1 MYLKEIKI
9 SGFKSFADK
18 INLNLDDNIT
28 CIVGPNGSGKSN
40 IIDAVKWVLGE
51 QSIKNLRGSNNM
63 TDVIFTGSKSRNPLN
78 LASVSLIFDNSDSY
92 LKVPFTEISITRKVY
107 RSGENEYYLNNEK
120 CRLKDIN
127 DLFLDSGMGKYA
139 FNIISQGE
147 VEKVVSDSPLD
158 RRIIFEEAA
167 GVLKYKKRKEE
178 ALKKLD
184 KTNDNLN
191 RVSDILNELETQIT
205 PLEEQSKKAKK
216 HLDIKEKL
224 ESIEVALIATDLDKL
239 NLLYKKTNEQ
249 IEQLQNEI
257 VELNTKSSDDDVS
270 LVKKKEKLDNL
281 KREMVVLN
289 NEYISL
295 TKEEERINGERNII
309 KERSKY
315 NADDIKVHEN
325 ISNLQEDVL
334 SLNNKVLSLKSDIDI
349 IVNNFNNLNNEIEK
363 INDEL
368 KEKNNS
374 YSKIEQE
381 IYLKQKEIT
390 NLEYKIKSL
399 EGYILEGGSTNP
411 NVKRLLAT
419 KSIKGIHNT
428 IANLIETSD
437 MYATA
442 LDIAL
447 GGSKDYV
454 VVDSSEV
461 AKTAINYLKEN
472 NFGRVT
478 FYPLDVI
485 KPRYIEE
492 EIIRLLRK
500 EEGFIDVFSNLVSYD
515 DKYFNIINNRLGNI
529 LLVETLDNANE
540 LAKKTKNKFVIVTLA
555 GEIINIGGSITGGS
569 IKQKSIISEK
579 HDLQNMI
586 TKKESLINEV
596 TALEEKQ
603 NSFNSSLKEIKENA
617 INKEKEKL
625 IILEEINTKK
635 DSYETSKKLL
645 EQKTLELDNLKD
657 LISDNISKEE
667 EEITKKYF
675 DVLNKKEEL
684 GKKVKVVTNDKEKL
698 EQEIEKIQANFRLS
712 SSNIHSKEQELKE
725 LEIKNTRM
733 SVRMDTLL
741 NTLSET
747 YEMTFEKA
755 RADYILE
762 IDEEEARKKVNDYKK
777 ILKDIGEVN
786 TSSIEEYDRVKKR
799 YDFLTKQSDDLKQAI
814 TTLLS
819 IIDELDE
826 VMKTEFIKTFKEI
839 EVEFDKVFKDLFG
852 GGSAKLTL
860 TDKDN
865 ILETGIDINVTPPG
879 KKVSAITLL
888 SGGEKTLTAI
898 SLLFAILNIKKV
910 PFCLFD
916 EIEAALDEVNVS
928 KVGEYCSKYAHRTQ
942 LIIITHKKKTMEYA
956 NTLYGITM
964 QESGV
969 SKLVSVKLV

>member
-1 MYLKEIKI
+1 
-9 SGFKSFADK
+9 
-18 INLNLDDNIT
+18 
-28 CIVGPNGSGKSN
+28 
-40 IIDAVKWVLGE
+40 
-51 QSIKNLRGSNNM
+51 
-63 TDVIFTGSKSRNPLN
+63 
-78 LASVSLIFDNSDSY
+78 
-92 LKVPFTEISITRKVY
+92 
-107 RSGENEYYLNNEK
+107 
-120 CRLKDIN
+120 
-127 DLFLDSGMGKYA
+127 
-139 FNIISQGE
+139 
-147 VEKVVSDSPLD
+147 
-158 RRIIFEEAA
+158 
-167 GVLKYKKRKEE
+167 
-178 ALKKLD
+178 
-184 KTNDNLN
+184 
-191 RVSDILNELETQIT
+191 
-205 PLEEQSKKAKK
+205 
-216 HLDIKEKL
+216 
-224 ESIEVALIATDLDKL
+224 
-239 NLLYKKTNEQ
+239 
-249 IEQLQNEI
+249 
-257 VELNTKSSDDDVS
+257 
-270 LVKKKEKLDNL
+270 
-281 KREMVVLN
+281 
-289 NEYISL
+289 
-295 TKEEERINGERNII
+295 
-309 KERSKY
+309 
-315 NADDIKVHEN
+315 
-325 ISNLQEDVL
+325 
-334 SLNNKVLSLKSDIDI
+334 
-349 IVNNFNNLNNEIEK
+349 
-363 INDEL
+363 
-368 KEKNNS
+368 
-374 YSKIEQE
+374 
-381 IYLKQKEIT
+381 
-390 NLEYKIKSL
+390 
-399 EGYILEGGSTNP
+399 
-411 NVKRLLAT
+411 
-419 KSIKGIHNT
+419 
-428 IANLIETSD
+428 

-500 EEGFIDVFSNLVSYD
+500 EEGFIDIFSNLVSYD
-515 DKYFNIINNRLGNI
+515 DKYSNIINNRLGNI

-555 GEIINIGGSITGGS
+555 GEIINVGGSITGGS

-603 NSFNSSLKEIKENA
+603 NLFNSSLQEIKETV
-617 INKEKEKL
+617 ISKEKEKL

-635 DSYETSKKLL
+635 DSYETFKKLL

>member
-1 MYLKEIKI
+1 
-9 SGFKSFADK
+9 
-18 INLNLDDNIT
+18 
-28 CIVGPNGSGKSN
+28 
-40 IIDAVKWVLGE
+40 
-51 QSIKNLRGSNNM
+51 
-63 TDVIFTGSKSRNPLN
+63 
-78 LASVSLIFDNSDSY
+78 
-92 LKVPFTEISITRKVY
+92 
-107 RSGENEYYLNNEK
+107 
-120 CRLKDIN
+120 
-127 DLFLDSGMGKYA
+127 
-139 FNIISQGE
+139 
-147 VEKVVSDSPLD
+147 
-158 RRIIFEEAA
+158 
-167 GVLKYKKRKEE
+167 
-178 ALKKLD
+178 
-184 KTNDNLN
+184 
-191 RVSDILNELETQIT
+191 
-205 PLEEQSKKAKK
+205 
-216 HLDIKEKL
+216 
-224 ESIEVALIATDLDKL
+224 
-239 NLLYKKTNEQ
+239 
-249 IEQLQNEI
+249 
-257 VELNTKSSDDDVS
+257 
-270 LVKKKEKLDNL
+270 
-281 KREMVVLN
+281 MVVLN

-368 KEKNNS
+368 IEKNNS

-428 IANLIETSD
+428 IANLLETSD

-500 EEGFIDVFSNLVSYD
+500 EEGFIDIFSNLVSYD
-515 DKYFNIINNRLGNI
+515 DKYSNIINNRLGNI

-555 GEIINIGGSITGGS
+555 GEIINVGGSITGGS

-603 NSFNSSLKEIKENA
+603 NSFNSSLQEIKENT

>member
-596 TALEEKQ
+596 AVLEEKQ

-657 LISDNISKEE
+657 LISDNISKKE